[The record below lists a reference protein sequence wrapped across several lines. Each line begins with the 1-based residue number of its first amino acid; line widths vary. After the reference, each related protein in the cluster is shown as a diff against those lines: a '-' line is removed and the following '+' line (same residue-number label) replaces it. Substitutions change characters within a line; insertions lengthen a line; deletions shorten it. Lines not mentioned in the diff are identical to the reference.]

1 MTLHAPFI
9 LFGLPRNHHMHHL
22 PTSDITR
29 SSQDQIKLGINNT
42 VVIIKWPQGAWSLPT
57 ILAQHHEY
65 PTTRYPR
72 YHGDH
77 LAITTNLFL
86 IIEPGLLLSTVLLL
100 LLTHSVTSYELGPYP
115 RARLSIDLI
124 NTLQRLAHF
133 THTTEPMA
141 SHSHSGGPTAFRQN
155 RSIAMTL
162 SRPLR
167 LTPHWASPGWPRV
180 YQRHNDHRRGQ
191 NNKPSQTGTRAHN
204 NNNGHT
210 RLCLLTGPG
219 YHTPITFPRWR
230 HRREARQ

>member
-1 MTLHAPFI
+1 M
-9 LFGLPRNHHMHHL
+9 
-22 PTSDITR
+22 
-29 SSQDQIKLGINNT
+29 
-42 VVIIKWPQGAWSLPT
+42 

-72 YHGDH
+72 YHGDP
-77 LAITTNLFL
+77 LTITTNVNTWSQTVIFPAITTNLSHRRTGVVINQV
-86 IIEPGLLLSTVLLL
+86 IINTVDSRWDR
-100 LLTHSVTSYELGPYP
+100 HELGPYP

-124 NTLQRLAHF
+124 YTLQRLVHC

-155 RSIAMTL
+155 RSTAMKL

-180 YQRHNDHRRGQ
+180 YQRHNDHRHGKNVPHGIRI
-191 NNKPSQTGTRAHN
+191 HN

-210 RLCLLTGPG
+210 RLCLLTR
-219 YHTPITFPRWR
+219 PRY
-230 HRREARQ
+230 ARP